1 MNTKNILAW
10 KIAKIEDKIF
20 STTGLI
26 NKSQYDANKQVLQIN
41 IRCFDNKYLILM
53 DSGGSAKSKTNRKR
67 LQRKKNKQTNKKK
80 K

>member
-26 NKSQYDANKQVLQIN
+26 NKSQYDANKQVLQIK